1 MSDRIQAVPQGPL
14 IHPEGSLESYLIQ
27 RNAIERCAKRMIE
40 ALDAETPQG
49 NPDFRSRIQ
58 AAQAIMDRIEG
69 KCVERQQ
76 VMIHKTTGAPSMEK
90 LLSNDA
96 GVESLRR
103 LLAKADA
110 KKKAKAAPTNGDAE
124 SA

>member
-1 MSDRIQAVPQGPL
+1 MSDRQQQVPQGPL
-14 IHPEGSLESYLIQ
+14 QHPPGSLEAILSAQ
-27 RNAIERCAKRMIE
+27 GAIERSAAVLIE
-40 ALDAETPQG
+40 SLEACTPQG
-49 NPDFRSRIQ
+49 NPDHRSRIQ
-58 AAQAIMDRIEG
+58 SAQAIMDRIEG